1 MQRGDAVMRR
11 VDFNRDW
18 TCRCLT
24 RDEPAVPVTLPHDA
38 MRTERRVSTSLG
50 EGNIGWFEGGDYEY
64 RKTFTLPAELT
75 DKTLLLEFEGV
86 YRNAE
91 VWVNGEKALYRPYG
105 YTNFYVSLNEYLRG
119 GENELRVI
127 ARNADQ
133 PNSRWYSGT
142 GIYRPVWLWTAGE
155 KYIPVN
161 GVKID
166 TLSVDPAIV
175 RVRVETSEPGDVRVE
190 ILDGEIVVAEAAGA
204 TEAAGASAFELAI
217 PGAKLW
223 SVDTPHLYTA
233 RVTFGGDAAEASFG
247 VRTLTWTPDRGVAI
261 NGERVVI
268 RGACIHHDNGILG
281 ACTCPEA
288 EERRVRILKA
298 AGYNAV
304 RSAHNP
310 CSKYLLD
317 ACDRLGMLMMDEYVD
332 CWYMHKTQ
340 YDYAGYVSDWWKRD
354 MQDMVDK
361 DYNHPCVIIY
371 STGNEVA
378 ETARERGV
386 ALQRSF
392 TEYLHSLDATRPVTC
407 GVNIFFNLLSSM
419 GMGVYS
425 DEKAAQQA
433 EAAKKTAEAAA
444 QNASRETARKAAK
457 PKKKHVGS
465 EFYNALAAKLGCDFM
480 KLGAT
485 LPPCDRKT
493 RDAFAAMDIA
503 GYNYG
508 NRRYRRDA
516 KKYPD
521 RLILGSETLIGDA
534 YDFWEIAKDTPQLV
548 GDFVWAGWD
557 YIGECGDGSPEFAD
571 YKTDAPEDRIRGG
584 TCRVDVTGKMTPEV
598 DYTRVAFELEPG
610 PRLAVYP
617 VYEKERPAITG
628 WQLTRA
634 MRSWTYPGCDG
645 EPADVEVYAR
655 AATVELLVN
664 GQSVGK
670 KRPRKGR
677 AHFRTVY
684 HDGELTAISYDSAG
698 SELARDTLK
707 TAGETTELRLEP
719 EKTVCKPGE
728 MVWLRVRYTDDGGE
742 VKPMEKHRVSFSAE
756 NGTVMGTANGS
767 TYFQGNYAQTGAPT
781 YFGEA
786 QTVVQAGG
794 GGILRVTVTDGERS
808 STAQITVTDA
818 QPGG

>member
-1 MQRGDAVMRR
+1 M
-11 VDFNRDW
+11 
-18 TCRCLT
+18 
-24 RDEPAVPVTLPHDA
+24 
-38 MRTERRVSTSLG
+38 
-50 EGNIGWFEGGDYEY
+50 
-64 RKTFTLPAELT
+64 
-75 DKTLLLEFEGV
+75 
-86 YRNAE
+86 
-91 VWVNGEKALYRPYG
+91 
-105 YTNFYVSLNEYLRG
+105 
-119 GENELRVI
+119 
-127 ARNADQ
+127 
-133 PNSRWYSGT
+133 
-142 GIYRPVWLWTAGE
+142 
-155 KYIPVN
+155 
-161 GVKID
+161 
-166 TLSVDPAIV
+166 
-175 RVRVETSEPGDVRVE
+175 
-190 ILDGEIVVAEAAGA
+190 
-204 TEAAGASAFELAI
+204 
-217 PGAKLW
+217 
-223 SVDTPHLYTA
+223 
-233 RVTFGGDAAEASFG
+233 
-247 VRTLTWTPDRGVAI
+247 
-261 NGERVVI
+261 I

-719 EKTVCKPGE
+719 EKTVCRPGE